1 MLAEK
6 LELALAALLAKP
18 QNYWGELKIPS
29 FVEPILALD
38 PSSLF
43 QEQKRKLALLPLVTN
58 YNIGESNRRN
68 TIKQLTSEPMF
79 QMVLSIPFDQIEN
92 NDVAP
97 WDEIK
102 KILILREKIE
112 VAILGMEGI
121 ANAEPE
127 PPMEVTYGVR
137 WFMCTTDFTFTQQG
151 CS

>member
-58 YNIGESNRRN
+58 YNIGESNSLKFLTKLPRN
-68 TIKQLTSEPMF
+68 L
-79 QMVLSIPFDQIEN
+79 
-92 NDVAP
+92 DVSSTA
-97 WDEIK
+97 
-102 KILILREKIE
+102 
-112 VAILGMEGI
+112 
-121 ANAEPE
+121 
-127 PPMEVTYGVR
+127 
-137 WFMCTTDFTFTQQG
+137 
-151 CS
+151 